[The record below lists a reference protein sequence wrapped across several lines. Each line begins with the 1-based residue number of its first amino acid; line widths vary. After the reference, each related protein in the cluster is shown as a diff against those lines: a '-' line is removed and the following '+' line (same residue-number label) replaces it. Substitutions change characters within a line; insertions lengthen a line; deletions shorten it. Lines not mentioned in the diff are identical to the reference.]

1 LCLFNQPK
9 RGGIFLISFGF
20 LTIRKH
26 QEHEYATE
34 MAKRASL
41 YGIEMYRFTPLSID
55 PLTEKVNGEKFSHEL
70 QSWVSCM
77 FDIPTFIYDR
87 CFYHSDSRSKRSKPI
102 VQWMKKRPDLI
113 FLGNGFSSKW
123 ELYESLRVHPI
134 LSPYTVK
141 TWRITSVHDV
151 IEALKSNKN
160 IILKPETGSQ
170 GKGMYCL
177 KQTKHSLEIEST
189 SKDIQ
194 MIKSKAELKAWA
206 EKHLCS
212 QSYICQPLLPLKNKY
227 GQPFDLRL
235 FLQKDEHGQWKE
247 RGRGIRIGEK
257 ETFIANVSAGATI
270 ISFKEWM
277 NQIPEP
283 KQVLINDGIDTI
295 VTLLP
300 SYLDET
306 LSPLFEIGLDIGI
319 TDEGAVWILDI
330 NSKPGRKI
338 VLETSPHEA
347 ENLYHAPLR
356 YCRFLS
362 EGVEVR

>member
-1 LCLFNQPK
+1 M
-9 RGGIFLISFGF
+9 ISFGF
-20 LTIRKH
+20 LTIREH

-70 QSWVSCM
+70 QSWVSCL

-87 CFYHSDSRSKRSKPI
+87 CFYHSDSRSKQSKPI
-102 VQWMKKRPDLI
+102 VQWLKKRPDLV
-113 FLGNGFSSKW
+113 FLGNGLPNKW
-123 ELYESLRVHPI
+123 ELYESLRAHPL

-151 IEALKSNKN
+151 IEALKSEKN

-170 GKGMYCL
+170 GKGMYSL
-177 KQTKHSLEIEST
+177 KQTKHSLQIEST
-189 SKDIQ
+189 SKEDIQ
-194 MIKSKAELKAWA
+194 IINSKAELKAWA
-206 EKHLCS
+206 EKQLQL
-212 QSYICQPLLPLKNKY
+212 QSYIGQPLLPLKNKY

-235 FLQKDEHGQWKE
+235 LLQKDEHGQWKE

-257 ETFIANVSAGATI
+257 ETFIANVSAGAAI
-270 ISFKEWM
+270 IPFKEWM
-277 NQIPEP
+277 SQIPELQ
-283 KQVLINDGIDTI
+283 QVLINDGIDTI
-295 VTLLP
+295 ITLLP

-306 LSPLFEIGLDIGI
+306 HGQLFEIGLDIGI
-319 TDEGAVWILDI
+319 TDEGAVWILDV

-356 YCRFLS
+356 YCRFLF